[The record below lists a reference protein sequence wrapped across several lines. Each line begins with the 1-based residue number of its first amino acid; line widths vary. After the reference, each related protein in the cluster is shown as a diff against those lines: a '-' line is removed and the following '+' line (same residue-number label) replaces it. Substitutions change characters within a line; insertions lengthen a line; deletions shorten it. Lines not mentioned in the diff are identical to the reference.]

1 MCLGC
6 YILPAFHIAH
16 GSGNRTI
23 VVGALNAAGTQKAS
37 YSNHAGVYKDY
48 FITAP
53 VDGGWCSSGTSCSA
67 PVVSGAAA
75 LIMDR
80 YNTNAA
86 DTRDILFETA
96 DDIGA
101 PGVDSVFGHG
111 RLNARRALS
120 PLGALR

>member
-1 MCLGC
+1 
-6 YILPAFHIAH
+6 
-16 GSGNRTI
+16 
-23 VVGALNAAGTQKAS
+23 
-37 YSNHAGVYKDY
+37 
-48 FITAP
+48 
-53 VDGGWCSSGTSCSA
+53 
-67 PVVSGAAA
+67 
-75 LIMDR
+75 MDR